1 MDTPNLN
8 SLLTPEPSIQS
19 INANQHDYAVP
30 GPSSVQPKV
39 SRSSSDRRRK
49 RPPST
54 PKEERKRSIRP
65 RLSATVDGYKDSQL
79 DSQVS
84 AHRTPYGRLL
94 HSEYFTLRSTD
105 PSDRL
110 YSLLNH

>member
-1 MDTPNLN
+1 MN
-8 SLLTPEPSIQS
+8 SLLTPEPSIQD
-19 INANQHDYAVP
+19 INANQHDYAAP

-39 SRSSSDRRRK
+39 STRSSERKRK

-54 PKEERKRSIRP
+54 PKEERKRKRSMRP
-65 RLSATVDGYKDSQL
+65 RLSATIDGDKDSQL

-94 HSEYFTLRSTD
+94 HSEYFTLVNTD

-110 YSLLNH
+110 HSLLNN

>member
-1 MDTPNLN
+1 MN
-8 SLLTPEPSIQS
+8 SLLTPEPSIQD
-19 INANQHDYAVP
+19 INANQHDYAAP
-30 GPSSVQPKV
+30 SPSSVQPKV
-39 SRSSSDRRRK
+39 STRSSDRKRK

-65 RLSATVDGYKDSQL
+65 RLSATIDGDKDSQL

-94 HSEYFTLRSTD
+94 HSEYFTLVSTD

-110 YSLLNH
+110 YNLLNN